1 MDITVFS
8 SVKKLVLY
16 RKLLQNPVIT
26 LCQTFSLNPN
36 KEQRAEIYC
45 QISHE
50 LFLYYDK
57 QPVLNDLWKNYIL
70 GSVIADENPFSLAC
84 EKSGCES
91 INQALLASAEYDLSI
106 LYQLY
111 QFDWPA
117 FGQALGLP
125 AAAWFKLPAV
135 HAGHN
140 EINNLPDAYHQA
152 LQQLSASL
160 MDAEPALPVF
170 STFYRQHACGIM
182 AKHRAFRWDS
192 GLIGIDHPDPV
203 RMQDLIGYESQ
214 KKALQENTEAF
225 LRRQGGNHVLL
236 YGDRG
241 TGKSSSVKALLNEY
255 TANHLRMVE
264 LKRSQLHELNQLIDL
279 LRQRS
284 GSYIIFIDDLSF
296 EDFEVEYKYL
306 KSHIEGSLQAPADNV
321 RIYVTSNR
329 RHLIRETWQEREHQ
343 EEVHRRDAQQEKL
356 SFADRFGLTITYT
369 SPDQGSYLQMIR
381 EMAAKE
387 GITINPPVLDRLAI
401 QWELQYHGRSGRTAR
416 QFLND
421 LKSRQ

>member
-1 MDITVFS
+1 MDPSVFS
-8 SVKKLVLY
+8 SVKKLILY
-16 RKLLQNPVIT
+16 RKLLQNPVMT
-26 LCQTFSLNPN
+26 LCQTFSLNPD
-36 KEQRAEIYC
+36 KELQAEIYC

-50 LFLYYDK
+50 LFLYYEK

-70 GSVIADENPFSLAC
+70 GSVIGDENPFSLAC
-84 EKSGCES
+84 ENSGYEF
-91 INQALLASAEYDLSI
+91 INPALLASAEYDLSI

-111 QFDWPA
+111 HFDWPA
-117 FGQALGLP
+117 FGQALDLP
-125 AAAWFKLPAV
+125 SAAWFTLPDGYADR
-135 HAGHN
+135 H
-140 EINNLPDAYHQA
+140 ETNNLPEAFRQA

-160 MDAEPALPVF
+160 MERGQLLPVF
-170 STFYRQHACGIM
+170 STFYHQHACGMM
-182 AKHRAFRWDS
+182 AKYNAFRWD
-192 GLIGIDHPDPV
+192 GRLVGIDHPDPV
-203 RMQDLIGYESQ
+203 RLHDLVGYDAQ
-214 KKALQENTEAF
+214 KETLKKNTEAF
-225 LRRQGGNHVLL
+225 LKHRNGNHVLL

-255 TANHLRMVE
+255 AADHLRMVE

-306 KSHIEGSLQAPADNV
+306 KSHIEGSLQAPSANV

-369 SPDQGSYLQMIR
+369 SPDQDSYLHMVQ
-381 EMAAKE
+381 EMAEKE
-387 GITINPPVLDRLAI
+387 GITLETHMLDRLAI
-401 QWELQYHGRSGRTAR
+401 QWELQSHGRSGRTAR
-416 QFLND
+416 QFIND
-421 LKSRQ
+421 LKSKQ